1 MGYKKEVLTQMGYSE
16 RLWNSNLAGP
26 DIEQP
31 HLNLKSALISARG
44 WSGVFLSLFPLWFK
58 FTNLA
63 LIN

>member
-44 WSGVFLSLFPLWFK
+44 
-58 FTNLA
+58 
-63 LIN
+63 